1 MPSWE
6 SGMTAWPVGV
16 HLPTA
21 PRFGSGGNGRPGT
34 DAGRQGRISRFR
46 VTEPPKTLGGCTL
59 LQFGAEMQRIRAR
72 SKGLSASHRWECRLN
87 GAPLSQHHL
96 YPVDLHG
103 RRLSINCL
111 MCVGYS
117 LRSSL
122 NPPPSCTKPR
132 SA

>member
-59 LQFGAEMQRIRAR
+59 SQFRAEMQRITR
-72 SKGLSASHRWECRLN
+72 SQQRIFCALSPRTDER
-87 GAPLSQHHL
+87 
-96 YPVDLHG
+96 
-103 RRLSINCL
+103 
-111 MCVGYS
+111 VG
-117 LRSSL
+117 
-122 NPPPSCTKPR
+122 
-132 SA
+132 